1 MNKKRLLEL
10 IEIMKSKSDM
20 EHKLSLAQII
30 ELLEERGIEVNN
42 RKTLYD
48 DFKVLSEYGFEIEYD
63 GAYYLSES
71 PFSLSEIKII
81 IDSLNSLKN
90 LDDSFLKRISEKM
103 YSFISEYEVKQ
114 LKKLDYHNKHSDR
127 KFINRLEDV
136 LDAIKNNK
144 MLRIKRNNKNE
155 ELIAP
160 VFLHRQNDYYYLY
173 YHYPEKD
180 KLYHVRFDNI
190 LDTNISDID
199 NDIIISHSKL
209 IDHINESSNSF
220 STGKSSTIKIKII
233 NDSEYLRSR
242 LIDDFPNIVFTKD
255 GFSLKASISDA
266 FFSKLTA
273 YKDDIKISDKSIADQ
288 YIDYLKRIIIC
299 NQ

>member
-114 LKKLDYHNKHSDR
+114 L
-127 KFINRLEDV
+127 
-136 LDAIKNNK
+136 
-144 MLRIKRNNKNE
+144 
-155 ELIAP
+155 IAP

-199 NDIIISHSKL
+199 NDIIISHAKL

-220 STGKSSTIKIKII
+220 STGKSSTVKIKII

-255 GFSLKASISDA
+255 GFSLKVSISGA